1 MNIYRQKRRWKL
13 MLFVAAVAI
22 GAVSLWYTNNL
33 MQKLSA
39 EERKKIELWAKATEK
54 LINADPMD
62 DIGFI
67 FEVQKN
73 NETIPVLLVDTKD
86 NIISF
91 RNIDSMKMLEPV
103 FRKNI
108 LEKFK
113 NNDKDHFV
121 IKTDEGIEL
130 NRIYYS
136 DSLLLSQLQY
146 YPYIQLGIIALFVFA
161 SYFAF
166 SIARKVE
173 QNHVWLGMSKET
185 AHQLGTPISSL
196 LAWLEVLKLETP
208 GEKMITEIEKDV
220 ERLEKIT
227 QRFSKIGSKP
237 VLKPTNIVNI
247 ISNTVEYIRVRSPE
261 TVNMTANFE
270 DDIIANVPINKEL
283 FEWVIENVCKNAIDA
298 VSGKGNILINVSQD
312 NRNILID
319 ITDDGKGMPKSQF
332 RAIFQPGYTTK
343 SRGWGLGLS
352 LSKRIVEQYH
362 NGKIFVKSSEV
373 GVGTTIRIV
382 IRKHSKHK

>member
-1 MNIYRQKRRWKL
+1 
-13 MLFVAAVAI
+13 MLFVAAVVI

-73 NETIPVLLVDTKD
+73 NETIPVLLVDAND

-91 RNIDSMKMLEPV
+91 RNIDSMKMEDPV
-103 FRKNI
+103 FKKNI

-146 YPYIQLGIIALFVFA
+146 YPYIQLAIIALFVFA

-173 QNHVWLGMSKET
+173 QNHVWLGMAKET

-196 LAWLEVLKLETP
+196 LAWVEVLKLE
-208 GEKMITEIEKDV
+208 KQKDRMVSEIEKDV

-237 VLKPTNIVNI
+237 VLKNTNIINTI
-247 ISNTVEYIRVRSPE
+247 NSTVEYIRDRTPD
-261 TVNMTANFE
+261 TVNIVAKFQENINE
-270 DDIIANVPINKEL
+270 NVPINRQL

-298 VSGKGNILINVSQD
+298 VVGKGNIMINVFQD
-312 NRNILID
+312 NRNIFID
-319 ITDDGKGMPKSQF
+319 ITDDGKGMPKSQYN
-332 RAIFQPGYTTK
+332 AIFQPGYTTK

-382 IRKHSKHK
+382 IRKQSKRK

>member
-13 MLFVAAVAI
+13 MLFIAAVFI
-22 GAVSLWYTNNL
+22 GVVSLWYTNNL
-33 MQKLSA
+33 MEKLSK
-39 EERKKIELWAKATEK
+39 EERKKIELWAKATER

-62 DIGFI
+62 DISFI

-73 NETIPVLLVDTKD
+73 NETIPVLLVDTND
-86 NIISF
+86 EIISY
-91 RNIDSMKMLEPV
+91 RNIDSVKMEDPV

-113 NNDKDHFV
+113 NNDKDHFI

-136 DSLLLSQLQY
+136 DSNLLRQLQY

-196 LAWLEVLKLETP
+196 LAWIEVLKINNQDD
-208 GEKMITEIEKDV
+208 KMIDEVQKDV
-220 ERLEKIT
+220 KRLEKIT
-227 QRFSKIGSKP
+227 QRFSKIGSQPKLRNENIIN
-237 VLKPTNIVNI
+237 VLNGAIGYIKARAPESVNI
-247 ISNTVEYIRVRSPE
+247 KTDFNNIKNL
-261 TVNMTANFE
+261 NA
-270 DDIIANVPINKEL
+270 PINKEL
-283 FEWVIENVCKNAIDA
+283 FEWVVENVCKNSIDA
-298 VSGKGNILINVSQD
+298 TFGKGNIMIVLNQD
-312 NRNILID
+312 NKNITID
-319 ITDDGKGMPKSQF
+319 FMDDGKGMPKSKF
-332 RAIFQPGYTTK
+332 NEIFQPGYTTK
-343 SRGWGLGLS
+343 NRGWGLGLS
-352 LSKRIVEQYH
+352 LSKRIIEQYH
-362 NGKIFVKSSEV
+362 KGKIFVKSSEI
-373 GVGTTIRIV
+373 GVGTAIRII
-382 IRKHSKHK
+382 IRKKER